1 MLYLVLLRYR
11 AALAEVDRH
20 LEAHRRFL
28 LDHYQ
33 QGHFLLSGRQEP
45 RQGGVILAR
54 AGSRGEVAGWIAEDP
69 FHQYGVADH
78 EVIAWTPTLRH
89 PEVPE
94 RLAPSGAVAAHDET
108 DPGTRTAG

>member
-11 AALAEVDRH
+11 ASLSEVDRY

-45 RQGGVILAR
+45 RHGGVILAR
-54 AGSRGEVAGWIAEDP
+54 AGSREEVARWIAEDP
-69 FHQYGVADH
+69 FHQSMVADY
-78 EVIAWTPTLRH
+78 EIIAWTPTLKH
-89 PEVPE
+89 PDVPE
-94 RLAPSGAVAAHDET
+94 QLVPCDSAFDKE
-108 DPGTRTAG
+108 